1 MRTVQI
7 VTRSGYALQLDT
19 EAEISVWLTVLHPKK
34 SRYLKVK
41 PKGGGTLI
49 LDREAIDFVQI
60 RDAEQEADDAH

>member
-1 MRTVQI
+1 VKTVQI
-7 VTRSGYALQLDT
+7 VTRSGHELKFDT

-34 SRYLKVK
+34 SRYLNVY

-60 RDAEQEADDAH
+60 WEAEQEADDAH